1 MRERTALG
9 DTIVVKGLTYCGQSK
24 RESEKTVQ
32 MTDVMEESVA
42 KEGPMRRRK
51 ESNRKESCYRDDA
64 RRANGQG
71 SEFAGWY

>member
-1 MRERTALG
+1 
-9 DTIVVKGLTYCGQSK
+9 
-24 RESEKTVQ
+24 

-71 SEFAGWY
+71 SEFAGWYQSSLEHSLAADKKELTG